1 MIPFTYLEP
10 SSLDETLALLAQH
23 GDEAK
28 LIAGGTGLVN
38 LMKQRLVRPGFV
50 IGLRALKPLAG
61 IAEEWRPQD
70 RRARHAAVARE
81 PPRPSGA
88 HAPLLA
94 EACRHVATVRVRSM
108 ATLGGAVAHADPN
121 LDTPP
126 ALIAL
131 DAQIV
136 ARSPRGQRKIPVDQ
150 FFTGYFETVLE
161 PDEIVTEI
169 LLPAQP
175 AGSGTAFL
183 KFLPATQDDYA
194 TVSVAARVALGAD
207 GAIAD
212 ARVALGAA
220 ATVPVRATAVEA
232 ALVGQDGR
240 REDFPRCGAF
250 GGRSDRSDR
259 RFPRLRRIQAQDG
272 GRACSPRARRGCR
285 ARGPACQKW
294 RETTSTV
301 TGPLGVNR
309 RQAAPPRNSS

>member
-1 MIPFTYLEP
+1 VTPFTYLEP
-10 SSLDETLALLAQH
+10 SSLDEALALLARY
-23 GDEAK
+23 GGEAK

-61 IAEEWRPQD
+61 IVEDGDLRIGALATLQSLEGSPAV
-70 RRARHAAVARE
+70 RRD
-81 PPRPSGA
+81 
-88 HAPLLA
+88 APLLA

-126 ALIAL
+126 ALMAL

-136 ARSPRGQRKIPVDQ
+136 ARSRRGQRKIRVDQ
-150 FFTGYFETVLE
+150 FFTGFFETVLE
-161 PDEIVTEI
+161 PDEMVTEI
-169 LLPAQP
+169 LLPPQP

-194 TVSVAARVALGAD
+194 TVSVAAQVALGAD
-207 GAIAD
+207 GAIVT

-232 ALVGQDGR
+232 ALAGKTADEKTFR
-240 REDFPRCGAF
+240 D
-250 GGRSDRSDR
+250 
-259 RFPRLRRIQAQDG
+259 
-272 GRACSPRARRGCR
+272 
-285 ARGPACQKW
+285 
-294 RETTSTV
+294 
-301 TGPLGVNR
+301 
-309 RQAAPPRNSS
+309 AAPLVLEAIDPIADFRGSAEYKRKMAIVHVRRALAEAVAHADRLA